1 MTVGLLVIAH
11 DKIGTSLVDT
21 AIATVGSCPLKVK
34 SLEVFKD
41 SSAEDIYVKAQALV
55 SELDESDGVLIL
67 TDLYGS
73 TPCNIATKLKTDD
86 NLIIVAGLNLPM
98 LIRTFNYHSLGLA
111 ELSDKALNG
120 GKNGILICDQAP

>member
-21 AIATVGSCPLKVK
+21 AIATVGSCPLKVE

-41 SSAEDIYVKAQALV
+41 SNADDVLDKAQKLV
-55 SELDESDGVLIL
+55 NTLNDGDGVLIL

-73 TPCNIATKLKTDD
+73 TPCNITTKLKTDN
-86 NLIIVAGLNLPM
+86 NLIIITGLNLPM
-98 LIRTFNYHSLGLA
+98 LMRTFNYHSLNIAELA
-111 ELSDKALNG
+111 EKALDG
-120 GKNGILICDQAP
+120 GKNGILICDQVP